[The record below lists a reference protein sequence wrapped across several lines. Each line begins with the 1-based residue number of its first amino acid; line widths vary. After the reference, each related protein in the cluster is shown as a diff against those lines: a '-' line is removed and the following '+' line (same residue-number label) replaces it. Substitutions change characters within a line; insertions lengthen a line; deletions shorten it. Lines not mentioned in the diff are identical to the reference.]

1 VPDKISSMRQAQSV
15 AKSTDGCRSGRA
27 GMAVRAWEAEHDDD
41 GDILRR
47 RVLVR
52 ATDDEMAKTRA

>member
-1 VPDKISSMRQAQSV
+1 MPVVPDKISSMRKAQSV
-15 AKSTDGCRSGRA
+15 AKSTDGYQSGRA
-27 GMAVRAWEAEHDDD
+27 GMVMQAWVTEHNDD

-52 ATDDEMAKTRA
+52 ASK